1 MNTDNVSS
9 RLGSTDL
16 KVTRLGYGAARSD
29 AIAPDQAELLLN
41 TLLDEGVTFIDTAD
55 CYGES
60 EELIGR
66 FLGERM
72 EECVLATKC
81 GCLIVGE
88 TGEDYTGPVVANSI
102 DRSLRRLGA
111 DHLDLV
117 FIHSCSA
124 EQLRNG
130 GCTESLLAAKD
141 AGKVRYTGYSG
152 DGDDAL
158 AAIDMGVFDALQVTF
173 NVVNQEA
180 LSEVLPAA
188 EQAGMGVVAK
198 RPIANARLAAAG
210 SPVHRDGVYWDSARA
225 VLEEQ
230 GVWEDPLELSLRFT
244 LSHDV
249 VSSAIVGTTDVEHAR
264 ANVRRAA
271 AGPLPAIALE
281 TLYRLQP
288 RE

>member
-16 KVTRLGYGAARSD
+16 KVTRLGYGAARID
-29 AIAPDQAELLLN
+29 AIAPGQAEVLLN
-41 TLLDEGVTFIDTAD
+41 TLLDEGITFIDTAD
-55 CYGES
+55 CYGDS

-66 FLGERM
+66 FLGNRM
-72 EECVLATKC
+72 KECVLATKC

-111 DHLDLV
+111 DPLDLV

-124 EQLRNG
+124 AQLRNG

-180 LSEVLPAA
+180 LSEVLPDMPKVTISDQEAGRLGHG
-188 EQAGMGVVAK
+188 QA
-198 RPIANARLAAAG
+198 
-210 SPVHRDGVYWDSARA
+210 
-225 VLEEQ
+225 
-230 GVWEDPLELSLRFT
+230 LELEVDGQPGT
-244 LSHDV
+244 IGAWT
-249 VSSAIVGTTDVEHAR
+249 SAGRLVA
-264 ANVRRAA
+264 VRVPG
-271 AGPLPAIALE
+271 GPNRWNPKKVFPAE
-281 TLYRLQP
+281 G
-288 RE
+288 